1 MISNLKYIL
10 FITLALLLNCSKA
23 NAQDYVHD
31 AAIARVVLNNT
42 LKRKFMEDGY
52 EAQLIFS
59 KFDTK
64 KLTEK
69 SYNVVLTL
77 WAEPSCTVV

>member
-69 SYNVVLTL
+69 SYNGGCNLNCVK
-77 WAEPSCTVV
+77 ACS